1 MVRQQNIFTLNHK
14 GLSLIEIVVC
24 ILIIS
29 IISVISIVSFNSI
42 IEKNKI
48 KLFEEEATKIYY
60 SFVEN
65 INVFKNYKVFQN
77 GSSIEICY
85 YPYKAKK
92 PSESGEYIDDF
103 DYINFTNNFLGSVF
117 KDLDEFKNGKI
128 EYTKASYTVRKASD
142 NTIFKYIVE
151 DKGVIT
157 LNLLMKDGNYKSYDT
172 LTIISIT
179 YTDLSGNTKTFN
191 I

>member
-1 MVRQQNIFTLNHK
+1 MVRQQNLFTLNHK

-65 INVFKNYKVFQN
+65 INLFKNYKVIQN
-77 GSSIEICY
+77 GSSI
-85 YPYKAKK
+85 
-92 PSESGEYIDDF
+92 
-103 DYINFTNNFLGSVF
+103 
-117 KDLDEFKNGKI
+117 
-128 EYTKASYTVRKASD
+128 
-142 NTIFKYIVE
+142 
-151 DKGVIT
+151 
-157 LNLLMKDGNYKSYDT
+157 
-172 LTIISIT
+172 
-179 YTDLSGNTKTFN
+179 
-191 I
+191 